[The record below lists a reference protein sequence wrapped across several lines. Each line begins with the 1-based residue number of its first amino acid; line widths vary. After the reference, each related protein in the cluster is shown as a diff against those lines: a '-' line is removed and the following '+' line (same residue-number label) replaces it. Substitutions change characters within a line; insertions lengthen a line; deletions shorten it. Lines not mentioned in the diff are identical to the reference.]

1 MHRKNQEILFNRVKN
16 SDFVVDI
23 GGGAQPLRRA
33 NKVIDSLSY
42 EMRGGYGAIGDL
54 PERFDKKDWI
64 VRDLCEKTP
73 LPFKN
78 KEVDFV
84 FCSHVLED
92 LREPIWL
99 CSEIVRIGK
108 RGYIETP
115 SRATESCRGVQDYR
129 YPGYYHHRWLIEYRN
144 NELVFLHKS
153 QLLNVD
159 RLYLNITV
167 SEPIVG
173 FFWEDSFNFREEIII
188 ERENIIENY
197 KNFVRAERHKMMGR
211 QRIVNDLLYCAP
223 IILRIKKIMNELKNK
238 QTCSKK
244 LNSTAEK

>member
-1 MHRKNQEILFNRVKN
+1 MHWKNQEELFTKIKN

-42 EMRGGYGAIGDL
+42 EMRGSYGTIGDL

-73 LPFKN
+73 LPFKD

-84 FCSHVLED
+84 FCSHTLED
-92 LREPIWL
+92 LRVPIWL

-115 SRATESCRGVQDYR
+115 SRATESCRGVQNYR
-129 YPGYYHHRWLIEYRN
+129 YPGYYHHLWLIEYRN

-197 KNFVRAERHKMMGR
+197 KNFVRAERHKMTRR

-223 IILRIKKIMNELKNK
+223 IILRIKK
-238 QTCSKK
+238 
-244 LNSTAEK
+244 